1 MLARCRRPRPRG
13 HGYPLPSLWLALLL
27 IPLGG
32 TGIGSPLPIEIEK
45 ALRLH
50 QLDQADLSLYV
61 RDVTQ
66 DQPRLDFNGQV
77 PRVPA
82 STIKLLTSIVAL
94 GQLGPNFRWQ
104 TRAWLGG
111 PLAAGRVAGDLII
124 QGGGDPSLR
133 LEDLWRFLWE
143 LRARGLQ
150 TIGGDLIIDNSAFAP
165 PDTTRNAFDGKGKS
179 PYNAL
184 PIAFSVNQQVT
195 QVELQL
201 DPGARTLR
209 AYLNPPIGQLA
220 LRNQLRVVQGT
231 CQTKNHRVHVAVDPT
246 APDTLTLSGTFA
258 AGCGRDSI
266 TGLLLDPV
274 QQAGQAVLAL
284 WEGLGGTL
292 EGRLREGVRP
302 KQAVLFHTHTSPELP
317 VVLRD
322 INKWSNNLIART
334 LFLTLG
340 MERYGPPATP
350 AKGEAAAKEWL
361 AAQGLD
367 LPELVV
373 ENGSGLSRA
382 DRIATASMGRLL
394 AWAYV
399 NPGMSELI
407 ASMPI
412 LGVDGTLYRRLRRE
426 PVRGHGH
433 LKTGTMA
440 GATGLAGFVDDRQG
454 RRWIMVSLINNPRL
468 QTWRGKAVEEAVL
481 RWLYGEPAG
490 ECTTNTQVD
499 AVNCRQGPS
508 AVRSGA
514 HPLKTV
520 RHPSGDQSEDGLE
533 RLNRQ

>member
-1 MLARCRRPRPRG
+1 V
-13 HGYPLPSLWLALLL
+13 
-27 IPLGG
+27 
-32 TGIGSPLPIEIEK
+32 LPIEIEK
-45 ALRLH
+45 ALRLQ
-50 QLDQADLSLYV
+50 QLDPADLSLYV

-66 DQPRLDFNGQV
+66 DQPRIDFNGQV
-77 PRVPA
+77 PRAPA

-111 PLAAGRVAGDLII
+111 PLVDGRIAGDLII

-143 LRARGLQ
+143 LRARGLK
-150 TIGGDLIIDNSAFAP
+150 TIGGDLVIDNSAFAP
-165 PDTTRNAFDGKGKS
+165 PETTREAFDGKGKS

-184 PIAFSVNQQVT
+184 PVAFSVNQQVT
-195 QVELQL
+195 QVELLL
-201 DPGARTLR
+201 DPGDKTLR

-220 LRNQLRVVQGT
+220 LRNQLRVVPGP
-231 CQTKNHRVHVAVDPT
+231 CQAKNHRVHVAVDT
-246 APDTLTLSGTFA
+246 AESDTLTLSGTFA

-274 QQAGQAVLAL
+274 QQAGNAVLAL

-292 EGRLREGVRP
+292 DGHLREGMRP
-302 KQAVLFHTHTSPELP
+302 RQAVLFHTHTSPELP

-340 MERYGPPATP
+340 LERFGPPATP

-361 AAQGLD
+361 AAQGLVF
-367 LPELVV
+367 PELVV

-382 DRIATASMGRLL
+382 DRISSESMGRLL
-394 AWAYV
+394 AWAYA

-407 ASMPI
+407 ASLPI
-412 LGVDGTLYRRLRRE
+412 LGVDGTLYRRLKRE
-426 PVRGHGH
+426 PVHGHGH

-490 ECTTNTQVD
+490 TCTANTQVD
-499 AVNCRQGPS
+499 RVNCRQRPPL
-508 AVRSGA
+508 VRSRT
-514 HPLKTV
+514 HPSTTV
-520 RHPSGDQSEDGLE
+520 RPPSSEQSEDRLE
-533 RLNRQ
+533 RLNQP